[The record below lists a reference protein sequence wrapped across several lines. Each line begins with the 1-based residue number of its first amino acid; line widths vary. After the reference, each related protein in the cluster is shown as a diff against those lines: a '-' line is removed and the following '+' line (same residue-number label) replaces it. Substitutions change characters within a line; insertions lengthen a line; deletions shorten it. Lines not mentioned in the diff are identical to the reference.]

1 MLSLVVHSGVSV
13 AALGLGSECTHDH
26 KRYLLNTQKHTFYFF
41 LCYVVQFLCFVLLS
55 CSRN

>member
-26 KRYLLNTQKHTFYFF
+26 KRYLFNTQKHTFYFF
-41 LCYVVQFLCFVLLS
+41 SVM
-55 CSRN
+55 